1 MELSLPVFTTEVSRG
16 WGSNTTFRL
25 RGQRSNPLRRNFLK
39 VEILAFSQVLVLC
52 NKQKY

>member
-25 RGQRSNPLRRNFLK
+25 RGQRSNPLRRTFLK